1 MHTAKVVTVRYMLN
15 IARYGDKG
23 MIHDGCLLGFNLS
36 RHSHTIGIHHSTS
49 GLGIVNCI
57 EPAQFT
63 GVSFMNFLSLNSFF
77 LML

>member
-57 EPAQFT
+57 
-63 GVSFMNFLSLNSFF
+63 
-77 LML
+77 